1 MNKFAC
7 CVKIEFDAA
16 HRVIGHSGKCAN
28 LHGHRYILEVTAQAD
43 ELDDLGMVVD
53 FGTLKGEIKKWIDA
67 NFDHNVILSEDDR
80 EMGGAISNI
89 TKQNICYLPY
99 SPTAENI
106 SYYLKDKVFPNIF
119 EQKGFVITKVK
130 LQETASCWAIV

>member
-1 MNKFAC
+1 MNKFSC

-16 HRVIGHSGKCAN
+16 HRVIGHSGKCVN
-28 LHGHRYILEVTAQAD
+28 LHGHRYVLEVTAQAD
-43 ELDDLGMVVD
+43 ELDSLGMVVD

-67 NFDHNVILSEDDR
+67 HFDHNVILSEEDR

-89 TKQNICYLPY
+89 TKQNIYYLPY

-119 EQKGFVITKVK
+119 EQKEFVITQVK